1 MTDIKIR
8 DIRVF
13 PELREAMGKMS
24 AQSNPLLVSAEESLQ
39 GFLRDLTT
47 DLKESQTQ
55 LEELKDGAREAS
67 RGDDPGKAAQAQ
79 KCGEEMSQMNQK
91 IQELKSSIATIE
103 HLLLRLDLMKRKM
116 SDMTQTTQ
124 KAVGVLQQ
132 FEEIAMRYLKLS
144 NLHKSNSPD
153 SQTGSQFQSN
163 AGNLRLVGDTYHFS
177 KENSLSAMDIQ
188 RMENEIKSG
197 GTKGNK
203 LSIDG
208 VNPLDFDMLKN
219 NGFNVQQIG
228 PNDYTAFK
236 TFEK

>member
-13 PELREAMGKMS
+13 PELKEAMRQMS
-24 AQSNPLLVSAEESLQ
+24 AQSNPLIDSAEENLR

-47 DLKESQTQ
+47 DLKESQSQ
-55 LEELKDGAREAS
+55 LEELKDGAREAA

-79 KCGEEMSQMNQK
+79 KFGEEMSVMNQK
-91 IQELKSSIATIE
+91 IQELKSSISTTE

-116 SDMTQTTQ
+116 NDMTQTTQ
-124 KAVGVLQQ
+124 KAVNVLQQ
-132 FEEIAMRYLKLS
+132 FEEIAKRYLKL
-144 NLHKSNSPD
+144 NKLQNSG
-153 SQTGSQFQSN
+153 STSTQTGPHYN
-163 AGNLRLVGDTYHFS
+163 PDKNNLRLVGDTYHFS

-188 RMENEIKSG
+188 RMENEIRSG
-197 GTKGNK
+197 GNKGNK

-208 VNPLDFDMLKN
+208 VNPLDFDMLKG
-219 NGFNVQQIG
+219 NGFTIQQIG

>member
-13 PELREAMGKMS
+13 PELREAMGQMI
-24 AQSNPLLVSAEESLQ
+24 AQSNPLIDSAEENLR

-79 KCGEEMSQMNQK
+79 KFGEEMSQMNQK
-91 IQELKSSIATIE
+91 IQELKSSMATTE
-103 HLLLRLDLMKRKM
+103 HLLLRLDVMKRKM

-144 NLHKSNSPD
+144 NIHQSGSTNT
-153 SQTGSQFQSN
+153 QTGSQFQSN

-188 RMENEIKSG
+188 RLENEIKSG
-197 GTKGNK
+197 GIKGNK

-219 NGFNVQQIG
+219 NGFTVQQIG